1 MSNDLSLYS
10 WSRAISQKAIAGAGL
25 HLQWHF
31 SVIGLIKLQ
40 DLKLI
45 FISLSVFLCL
55 SLSTLLYLPFSIAFI
70 SFSYNCTIRLKQF
83 RFFFFSCVCVFVS
96 QAYGLDKWSK
106 CNSIRYCPQA
116 CSVPASLHRTYL
128 SYITHRN

>member
-83 RFFFFSCVCVFVS
+83 RFFFFFPVCVCLYLRHTAWTSEVNAIQLDTALRPVVF
-96 QAYGLDKWSK
+96 LRL
-106 CNSIRYCPQA
+106 SIA
-116 CSVPASLHRTYL
+116 HIYL
-128 SYITHRN
+128 T